1 MAEKNKYQKTKKRLG
16 SYLESR
22 THRSFRR
29 TKRRDYVRTLKLPG
43 YFKFTSIVFKTLW
56 KNRRVFLPL
65 VLTYSVITVILVGLG
80 SQDLYDSI
88 KDTLSETS
96 GGLFVGGFGDIGKA
110 GLLFLVSASGGISQ
124 NLTEAQQI
132 YAGLIALMTWMTTVW
147 LLRNIMAGHK
157 AKMRDGL
164 YNAGSPLVS
173 TIAVSLVILVQLLPI
188 GLAAIAYSAADSTGF
203 LSGGVETML
212 FWVVFGLLTLLSL
225 YWITSTFF
233 AMVIVTLPGMYPIQA
248 IKSANDL
255 VLGRRFKILLRL
267 VWLFAVSFLAW
278 LVVLIP
284 VIMIDTWIKKVW
296 PAISWFP
303 SVPLALL
310 VLGSITTLW
319 VSSYVYLLYRKVV
332 DDETGT
338 T

>member
-1 MAEKNKYQKTKKRLG
+1 
-16 SYLESR
+16 
-22 THRSFRR
+22 
-29 TKRRDYVRTLKLPG
+29 
-43 YFKFTSIVFKTLW
+43 
-56 KNRRVFLPL
+56 
-65 VLTYSVITVILVGLG
+65 
-80 SQDLYDSI
+80 
-88 KDTLSETS
+88 
-96 GGLFVGGFGDIGKA
+96 
-110 GLLFLVSASGGISQ
+110 
-124 NLTEAQQI
+124 
-132 YAGLIALMTWMTTVW
+132 
-147 LLRNIMAGHK
+147 MAGHK